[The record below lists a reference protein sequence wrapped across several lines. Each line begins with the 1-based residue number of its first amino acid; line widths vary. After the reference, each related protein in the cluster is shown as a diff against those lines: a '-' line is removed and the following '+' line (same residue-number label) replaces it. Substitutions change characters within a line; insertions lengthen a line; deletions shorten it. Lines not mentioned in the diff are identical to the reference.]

1 VLRHLPNHREA
12 INLLLQKFS
21 RSGTLFLAK
30 DWKFEVDEEN
40 DAVCTGIRGD
50 NGDWQVMAIASDDDD
65 AVLMLSLFPQK
76 CPVHKRAPLS
86 ELSATMGRRFR
97 TITGT
102 SPGKKSWRKMCGC
115 FMSP

>member
-1 VLRHLPNHREA
+1 MKEA
-12 INLLLQKFS
+12 LEQVVE
-21 RSGTLFLAK
+21 LFLAK

-50 NGDWQVMAIASDDDD
+50 NGDWQVMAIASDHDD